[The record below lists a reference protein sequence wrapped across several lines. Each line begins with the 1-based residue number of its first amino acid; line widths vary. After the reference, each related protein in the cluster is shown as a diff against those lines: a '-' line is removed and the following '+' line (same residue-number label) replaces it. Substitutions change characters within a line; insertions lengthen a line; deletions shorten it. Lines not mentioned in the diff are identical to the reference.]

1 MIRHSMWSVKM
12 LYDYIY
18 KEIGVPI
25 TFDYHHHTFHPD
37 ELTEEEALRLA
48 ATTWPENVRQ
58 CCHYSESRAREYKD
72 DKIRKQA
79 HSDYIV
85 DEIRTY
91 GLDLDIVVEAKAK
104 ELAVLNH
111 KNLYRQKNRPELAE
125 V

>member
-1 MIRHSMWSVKM
+1 M
-12 LYDYIY
+12 LYNYIH
-18 KEIGVPI
+18 KKIGVPI

-37 ELTEEEALRLA
+37 ELSEEQALRLA

-58 CCHYSESRAREYKD
+58 CCHYSESKAREYKD

-79 HSDYIV
+79 HSDYII
-85 DEIRTY
+85 DEIKTY

-111 KNLYRQKNRPELAE
+111 QRLYRQENRPEMAS
-125 V
+125 VSQNIIY